1 VYKTAIYKS
10 PISSLEI
17 FFLVLIVK
25 QLIHFCFTDVKKPKK
40 NTRGIYSS
48 ILAQKVAVEKNA
60 RANYAPPRN
69 AGTIFVDL
77 TPRQFSAPLRESK
90 TEEEEKWTKKR
101 YEILKKSILV
111 TIH

>member
-1 VYKTAIYKS
+1 MWVTNFNYS
-10 PISSLEI
+10 
-17 FFLVLIVK
+17 FFA
-25 QLIHFCFTDVKKPKK
+25 DVIKPKK
-40 NTRGIYSS
+40 KTRGFYSS

-60 RANYAPPRN
+60 RANLAPPRN
-69 AGTIFVDL
+69 SGTILVDL